1 MLTRIK
7 LKNFRAFR
15 EEINVRIRPITI
27 LIGRNSAGKSTLI
40 KFLLMLQQT
49 LESSEAGFFVTE
61 GRHATLGTFQDL
73 KNSMSRSNSFQF
85 TLEIETNDLPE
96 PAIQQIRGELQQSKP
111 IENLEGTSVDV
122 NVNLR
127 TSSTISTQDSLE
139 QKTSVRV
146 SAEIPARE
154 LLAQFSI
161 VGSIPYSKS
170 PRGKHSVTCN
180 IGGKKIFKKQENN
193 IRRTRFLTFPLPNSP
208 VDILKSAFDNLYL
221 DGIRREIISMRHLS
235 PIREESQ
242 RSVILGSPPPD
253 DVGHRGEYAMPHLQR
268 LLSEERGQRAEFV
281 WQQMES
287 VVDIEEV
294 RFKPRAKGFIPE
306 FCAKNKLTG
315 AEAYLAD
322 FGFGVSQCIPIF
334 VQGALLNRGQLLI
347 VEQPEAQIH
356 PTAQLAMGSFF
367 ADLWNQ
373 RRVPSLIETHSAN
386 LMLRLRRLVAH
397 QQLNPD
403 HISVAYFHT
412 EDQVV
417 NVKNLDIKS
426 DGSLEKGLPME
437 FFGADIIEALEL

>member
-7 LKNFRAFR
+7 LKNSRAFR
-15 EEINVRIRPITI
+15 EEIDVRIRPITI

-73 KNSMSRSNSFQF
+73 KNSMSRSNSLQF

-96 PAIQQIRGELQQSKP
+96 PAIQQIREELQQSKP
-111 IENLEGTSVDV
+111 IENLEATSVDL

-139 QKTSVRV
+139 QETSVRV

-154 LLAQFSI
+154 LIAQFAI

-180 IGGKKIFKKQENN
+180 IGGNKIFKKQ
-193 IRRTRFLTFPLPNSP
+193 
-208 VDILKSAFDNLYL
+208 V
-221 DGIRREIISMRHLS
+221 
-235 PIREESQ
+235 
-242 RSVILGSPPPD
+242 
-253 DVGHRGEYAMPHLQR
+253 
-268 LLSEERGQRAEFV
+268 
-281 WQQMES
+281 
-287 VVDIEEV
+287 
-294 RFKPRAKGFIPE
+294 
-306 FCAKNKLTG
+306 
-315 AEAYLAD
+315 
-322 FGFGVSQCIPIF
+322 
-334 VQGALLNRGQLLI
+334 
-347 VEQPEAQIH
+347 
-356 PTAQLAMGSFF
+356 
-367 ADLWNQ
+367 
-373 RRVPSLIETHSAN
+373 
-386 LMLRLRRLVAH
+386 VAH

-403 HISVAYFHT
+403 HVSVAYFHT

-417 NVKNLDIKS
+417 NVKNLDIKP